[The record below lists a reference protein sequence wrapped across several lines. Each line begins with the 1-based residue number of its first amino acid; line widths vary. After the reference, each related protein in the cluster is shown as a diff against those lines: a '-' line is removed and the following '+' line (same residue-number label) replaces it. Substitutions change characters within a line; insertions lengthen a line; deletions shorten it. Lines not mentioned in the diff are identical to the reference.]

1 MDAAHLA
8 GRWIRR
14 LVQAVGLVLMLLVA
28 YLAFTAAQV
37 WWHSQRDVTQPADVA
52 VVLGAAQYDG
62 RPSPVL
68 RARLDHAAQLYERG
82 LAPAVWVT
90 GYNRPGDRFTEAGV
104 AATYLGQEG
113 VPGGDIERITVGATT
128 SYTTL
133 LATARELKE
142 RGIDEAVLVSDPL
155 HALRIAQIAADLGL
169 QVETSPARSL
179 PASGLTS
186 LRQLGRETVAV
197 ALGRVLGYDRVD
209 RLGLYLDRAGV
220 GRL

>member
-1 MDAAHLA
+1 MLAAFIL
-8 GRWIRR
+8 
-14 LVQAVGLVLMLLVA
+14 
-28 YLAFTAAQV
+28 YLTFTAAQIWLV
-37 WWHSQRDVTQPADVA
+37 SRQDATQQSDVV

-68 RARLDHAAQLYERG
+68 QARLDHAAELYARE

-104 AATYLGQEG
+104 AASYLSRSG

-133 LATARELKE
+133 LATARELRK

-169 QVETSPARSL
+169 QAQTSPARGL
-179 PASGLTS
+179 RLSGVTK

-209 RLGLYLDRAGV
+209 RLGLYLDQVGV
-220 GRL
+220 GQG